1 MRRAFVPLLL
11 LAAVLLGV
19 MWFSASPA
27 TGPVVLAASS
37 LQETLEDA
45 ADGWVADG
53 HPRPLLSF
61 AGTPALARQVEA
73 GAPADL
79 FVSADA
85 QWMDALAGK
94 RLIVPDSRIDLAIN
108 RLVIVTPR
116 DSALTL
122 EPVKGMRLANQLGAA
137 LGQGQLAMADPD
149 AVPAGRYGKQ
159 ALASLG
165 AWHAVANRVAGSENV
180 RAALA
185 LVARGEAPLG
195 VVYAT
200 DALVEPRVR
209 VVATL
214 PADSHAPIVYPAARL
229 ARSNNRD
236 AAGFLRYL
244 ASAEGRAI
252 FRKHGFGAPQ

>member
-11 LAAVLLGV
+11 LAAVLLATV
-19 MWFSASPA
+19 WFGASPA
-27 TGPVVLAASS
+27 KGPVVLAASS
-37 LQETLEDA
+37 LQEALEEA
-45 ADGWVADG
+45 ADHWVAQG

-85 QWMDALAGK
+85 QWMDTLAAK
-94 RLIVPDSRIDLAIN
+94 RLIVADSRVVLATN
-108 RLVIVTPR
+108 RLVIVAPKY
-116 DSALTL
+116 SAVTFDA
-122 EPVKGMRLANQLGAA
+122 VRGMDLAAA
-137 LGQGQLAMADPD
+137 LGGGQLAMADPQ

-165 AWHAVANRVAGSENV
+165 AWDGVAGRIAGSENV

-195 VVYAT
+195 LVYAT
-200 DALVEPRVR
+200 DALADPRVR

-214 PADSHAPIVYPAARL
+214 PAESHAPIVYPAARL
-229 ARSNNRD
+229 ATSENRD
-236 AAGFLRYL
+236 AQGFLGYL
-244 ASAEGRAI
+244 ASPEGQAI
-252 FRKHGFGAPQ
+252 FRGHGFGAPR